1 MKTIK
6 VYTDGACSGNPGKA
20 GIGIVLIYQDN
31 TIEKISQYIGDNQT
45 NNIAELTAIL
55 VALQTIKDKTC
66 KVIIHSDSL
75 YSINVLTGKSNA
87 NKNKDLIKIIKS
99 QLAKFKSSVEFVKV
113 PAHSNDK
120 YNNIADNL
128 AITAIKTS
136 KNINDYI

>member
-20 GIGIVLIYQDN
+20 GIGVVIIYQDN

-55 VALQTIKDKTC
+55 VALRTIKDKTC

-87 NKNKDLIKIIKS
+87 NKNRDLIKIINL
-99 QLAKFKSSVEFVKV
+99 QLNNFKSPVEFVKV

-128 AITAIKTS
+128 AVTAIKTS
-136 KNINDYI
+136 KTIKDYI